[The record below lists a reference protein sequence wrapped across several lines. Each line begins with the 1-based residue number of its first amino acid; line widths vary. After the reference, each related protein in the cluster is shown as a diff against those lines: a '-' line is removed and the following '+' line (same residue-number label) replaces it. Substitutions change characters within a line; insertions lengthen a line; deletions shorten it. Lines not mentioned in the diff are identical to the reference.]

1 MPGIIPVL
9 FFLLSFDSL
18 STPVQVLQIWNHCV
32 VYSIT
37 SVTVLLPFVC
47 LSSFQLSRQD
57 RHCETEWLHSNR
69 SGGWTSSTTK
79 LIIFYISLYNYF
91 PWIVFHEEGTL
102 TFWSLSHIKVKLLLL
117 WCQTQMGYILLF
129 FTLKFS
135 ILSKYSICWI
145 YILWVFLQVCHS
157 NLAHKSFVVVTFVT
171 PVHQDLLRCRV
182 LTSGIF
188 ETRFQVDKVNFQ

>member
-1 MPGIIPVL
+1 MWSIVFGNC
-9 FFLLSFDSL
+9 SL
-18 STPVQVLQIWNHCV
+18 A
-32 VYSIT
+32 
-37 SVTVLLPFVC
+37 FVS

-79 LIIFYISLYNYF
+79 LIISYISLYNYF

-102 TFWSLSHIKVKLLLL
+102 TFWSLSHIKVKLLVLNQNVL
-117 WCQTQMGYILLF
+117 YPLIFHSEIQYIVQIFNMLNCF
-129 FTLKFS
+129 
-135 ILSKYSICWI
+135 
-145 YILWVFLQVCHS
+145 LWVFLHVCHA
-157 NLAHKSFVVVTFVT
+157 NLAHKSLVVTFVT